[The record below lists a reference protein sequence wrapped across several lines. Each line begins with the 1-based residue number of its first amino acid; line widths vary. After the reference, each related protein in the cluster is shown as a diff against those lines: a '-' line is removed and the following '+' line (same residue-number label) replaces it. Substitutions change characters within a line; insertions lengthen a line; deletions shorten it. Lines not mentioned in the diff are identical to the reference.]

1 MIRSALRHPLLSS
14 AAAAAA
20 SIAAILAIG
29 LIAHLPAVVR
39 AIDRLHPSWLGVTLA
54 AEILSLPSYALAYRT
69 IVRRYSHQSLTGRV
83 TLHMVLAGFGLFA
96 VLGGF
101 SVDRLGL
108 QRLGADP
115 EDARQ
120 SVLALGLVEIV
131 TLAIAGFAAAVAL
144 LAAGSAVQ
152 GSMLWPWVIGVP
164 GASLVAVGL
173 LIYARRHRQALS
185 PRWQTLADHGWLLT
199 RMLRELMRLPQAWCG
214 IGLYFIADVASLY
227 AAARAVGVRLGVGAV
242 LIAYASGYL
251 FTRRTLPLASAAFV
265 EVLLTLSLFW
275 VGVPLA
281 PALAA
286 VIVYRTLGLPLYV
299 GGGMIA
305 RRLLWPLMRGSPGSA
320 HSANVCSETSQ
331 LPPARPKA

>member
-20 SIAAILAIG
+20 SVAAILTIG
-29 LIAHLPAVVR
+29 SIAHLRTVVH
-39 AIDRLHPSWLGVTLA
+39 AIGHLHPGWLGVA
-54 AEILSLPSYALAYRT
+54 VGAEILSLPSYALAYRT
-69 IVRRYSHQSLTGRV
+69 IVRRYSHQYLTARV

-115 EDARQ
+115 EGARH
-120 SVLALGLVEIV
+120 SVLALALVEIV
-131 TLAIAGFAAAVAL
+131 TLASAGFAASIAL
-144 LAAGSAVQ
+144 LAAGSPVP
-152 GSMLWPWVIGVP
+152 GSMLWPWAIGVP

-173 LIYARRHRQALS
+173 LTYARRHRQTWS
-185 PRWQTLADHGWLLT
+185 PRLQKLADHGWLLIG
-199 RMLRELMRLPQAWCG
+199 MLRELTRLPQAWCG
-214 IGLYFIADVASLY
+214 IGLYFIADIASLY
-227 AAARAVGVRLGVGAV
+227 AAVRAVGLRLGVGAV

-275 VGVPLA
+275 VGAPLA
-281 PALAA
+281 SALAA

-305 RRLLWPLMRGSPGSA
+305 RSLLWPLMRGSPASA
-320 HSANVCSETSQ
+320 LSGKVCSETSQ
-331 LPPARPKA
+331 SPPTRPKA

>member
-20 SIAAILAIG
+20 SVAAILAIG
-29 LIAHLPAVVR
+29 LIAHLRTVVD
-39 AIDRLHPSWLGVTLA
+39 AIGHLHPTWLGVSLA

-69 IVRRYSHQSLTGRV
+69 IVRRYSHQYLTARV

-115 EDARQ
+115 DGARQ
-120 SVLALGLVEIV
+120 SALALGLVEIV
-131 TLAIAGFAAAVAL
+131 TLAIAGFAAAIAL
-144 LAAGSAVQ
+144 LAGGSSVHGA
-152 GSMLWPWVIGVP
+152 MLWPWAIGVP
-164 GASLVAVGL
+164 TASLVAVGL
-173 LIYARRHRQALS
+173 LIYARRHPHAWS
-185 PRWQTLADHGWLLT
+185 PRLHKLPEHGWLLT
-199 RMLRELMRLPQAWCG
+199 RMLRELLRLPQAWCG
-214 IGLYFIADVASLY
+214 IGLYFIADIASLY
-227 AAARAVGVRLGVGAV
+227 AAARAVGLRLGVGAV

-275 VGVPLA
+275 VGEPLA
-281 PALAA
+281 SALAA

-299 GGGMIA
+299 GGGLIA
-305 RRLLWPLMRGSPGSA
+305 RRLLWPLMRGSPVSA
-320 HSANVCSETSQ
+320 HSGNVCGETSQ
-331 LPPARPKA
+331 SPPAHPNA